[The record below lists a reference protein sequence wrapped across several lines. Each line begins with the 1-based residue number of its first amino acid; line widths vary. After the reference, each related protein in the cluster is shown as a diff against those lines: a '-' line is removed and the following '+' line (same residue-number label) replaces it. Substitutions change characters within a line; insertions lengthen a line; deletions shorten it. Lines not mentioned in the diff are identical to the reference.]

1 MKVFIYL
8 HTTSLTIQNSAKNEK
23 ENPGK
28 AFTYIQVSDKKHSI
42 FCQINCWHQYR
53 PANLS
58 LKALKSFSRRELL
71 CYF

>member
-42 FCQINCWHQYR
+42 FVRLTAGI
-53 PANLS
+53 S
-58 LKALKSFSRRELL
+58 IGLL
-71 CYF
+71 I

>member
-42 FCQINCWHQYR
+42 FVRLTAGI
-53 PANLS
+53 S
-58 LKALKSFSRRELL
+58 IGLL
-71 CYF
+71 IWV